1 MHDIIDTNLRNKTIY
16 ANFERI
22 IKTNGVAQ
30 GNILYISYDGMTD
43 PLGQSQVLPYLCGLS
58 LKGYKIHLISAEKA
72 NRFSKYEV
80 LIQDI
85 CNKAEIQWHPVQ
97 YSKNPPIISTL
108 LDIRKIKSKALELQ
122 SRIKFDL
129 VHCRSYIPS
138 IIGVGMKIKFDIPY
152 LFDMRGFWVNEK
164 VDGNIWNINN
174 PIFNLVFKYMKKREI
189 EFFTKADRIVSLTKN
204 AIPTISSIVSQG
216 DLSYKIRVIPCCV
229 DVNHFDRNKVKTLD
243 VNNWKSNLNIQSN
256 DYIISYLGSL
266 STWYLPEE
274 MLRFFLRFRI
284 KVPHAKFLII
294 TTEDAQ
300 PFIKMAEKIGVPL
313 NSLIFTSSN
322 RNDLPALLSLCNSSL
337 FFIKPAFSKI
347 ASSPTKLGELLSMG
361 IPVICN
367 TGIGDTDE
375 MIKESQSG
383 VICKSF
389 DVKEYDRCSEEILSL
404 EKKLNKEFIRNKAI
418 ELFSLENGVELY
430 SSIYQELIIKNDDK
444 VHS

>member
-1 MHDIIDTNLRNKTIY
+1 M
-16 ANFERI
+16 ERG
-22 IKTNGVAQ
+22 K
-30 GNILYISYDGMTD
+30 ILYISYDGMTD

-58 LKGYKIHLISAEKA
+58 EKGYIIHLISAEKA

-80 LIQDI
+80 DIQNI
-85 CNKAEIQWHPVQ
+85 CTNFKIQWHPVQ

-122 SRIKFDL
+122 TNIKFDL

-138 IIGVGMKIKFDIPY
+138 IIGVYLSKKYKIPY
-152 LFDMRGFWVNEK
+152 LFDMRGFWVDEK
-164 VDGNIWNINN
+164 VDGNIWNLKN
-174 PIFNLVFKYMKKREI
+174 PLFRFVFKYMKRREND
-189 EFFTKADRIVSLTKN
+189 FFTQADRIVSLTN
-204 AIPTISSIVSQG
+204 IAIPTINSIVGKG
-216 DLSYKIRVIPCCV
+216 DLSKKINVIPCCV
-229 DVNHFDRNKVKTLD
+229 DTSHFDRKSVNRKD
-243 VNNWKSNLNIQSN
+243 VDLWKSKLKIKSG
-256 DYIISYLGSL
+256 DYIISYLASL

-274 MLRFFLRFRI
+274 MLRFFLQFRI

-294 TTEDAQ
+294 TTEEAQ

-313 NSLIFTSSN
+313 DSLIFTSSN

-375 MIKESQSG
+375 MITKSQSG

-389 DVKEYDRCSEEILSL
+389 DEKEYDRCSAEILNL
-404 EKKLNKEFIRNKAI
+404 EKTLDREFTRRKAI
-418 ELFSLENGVELY
+418 ELFSLENGVNCY
-430 SSIYQELIIKNDDK
+430 HTIYQELIAKNDDK

>member
-1 MHDIIDTNLRNKTIY
+1 
-16 ANFERI
+16 
-22 IKTNGVAQ
+22 
-30 GNILYISYDGMTD
+30 MTD

-58 LKGYKIHLISAEKA
+58 EKGYIIHLISAEKA
-72 NRFSKYEV
+72 NLFSKYEV
-80 LIQDI
+80 DIQNI
-85 CNKAEIQWHPVQ
+85 CNNFKIQWHPVP
-97 YSKNPPIISTL
+97 YSKNPPIFSTL
-108 LDIRKIKSKALELQ
+108 HDIRKIKSKALELQ
-122 SRIKFDL
+122 TNIKFDL
-129 VHCRSYIPS
+129 VHCRSYIPT
-138 IIGVGMKIKFDIPY
+138 IIGVVIKKKFSIPY

-164 VDGNIWNINN
+164 IDGNIWNINN

-189 EFFTKADRIVSLTKN
+189 EFFTESDRIVSLTKK

-216 DLSYKIRVIPCCV
+216 DLSCKITVIPCCV

-243 VNNWKSNLNIQSN
+243 IENWKSKLNIKSN
-256 DYIISYLGSL
+256 DYILSYLGSL

-274 MLRFFLRFRI
+274 MLRFFLQFRI

-313 NSLIFTSSN
+313 DSLIFTSSN
-322 RNDLPALLSLCNSSL
+322 RNDLPALLSLCNTSL

-375 MIKESQSG
+375 MITKSESG

-389 DVKEYDRCSEEILSL
+389 DEIEYDRCSEEILKL
-404 EKKLNKEFIRNKAI
+404 EKTLDREFTRKKAI
-418 ELFSLENGVELY
+418 ELFSLENGVNCY
-430 SSIYQELIIKNDDK
+430 HTIYQELITKNDDTA
-444 VHS
+444 HF